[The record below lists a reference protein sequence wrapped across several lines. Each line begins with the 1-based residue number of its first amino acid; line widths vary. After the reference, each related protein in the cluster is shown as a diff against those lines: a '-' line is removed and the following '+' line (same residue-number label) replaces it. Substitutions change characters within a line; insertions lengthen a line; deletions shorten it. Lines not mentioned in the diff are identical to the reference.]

1 MKKLLSIVLCT
12 IMLCSVTIFPT
23 SAEDN
28 VMTIEEYERAYFGEH
43 YITDAEAASFAMAG
57 YPGVA
62 NPEYVNSKAHDPYTL
77 YYDIGSI
84 SNTLLN
90 KYFPKGNYAIT
101 PYNDGLESAII
112 FNWSLNYPGEQQ
124 GLDANMM
131 VTKILYVLTQLNMEK
146 YGGSYDIGEIKVI
159 PQRTAFGG
167 EPSWHADVNGD
178 GKINAKD
185 ILTIKRFIVGIDYR
199 IAFHNDPN
207 NDKAI
212 NAKDILQIKRYI
224 VGVDD
229 YPGYVYRPNPDNP
242 EERFWN
248 PIKGYFAIPG
258 M

>member
-1 MKKLLSIVLCT
+1 MKKLLSLILCAV
-12 IMLCSVTIFPT
+12 MLCSALVFPT
-23 SAEDN
+23 SAEDE
-28 VMTIEEYERAYFGEH
+28 MTVEKFEKQLFGEH
-43 YITDAEAASFAMAG
+43 YVTDAEAAKFALAG
-57 YPGVA
+57 YPGVT
-62 NPEYVNSKAHDPYTL
+62 NTEFINNKACEEISFY
-77 YYDIGSI
+77 IGSI
-84 SNTLLN
+84 SSYTLLLLDE
-90 KYFPKGNYAIT
+90 YFP
-101 PYNDGLESAII
+101 
-112 FNWSLNYPGEQQ
+112 
-124 GLDANMM
+124 GLDYTIHTSHYNNQSVISFILTYTDDTVAFASSFLDI
-131 VTKILYVLTQLNMEK
+131 KILYILVQLMAEIN
-146 YGGSYDIGEIKVI
+146 GGISRGAVTVI
-159 PQRTAFGG
+159 PESIIFGG
-167 EPSWHADVNGD
+167 EPSWRADVNED

-185 ILTIKRFIVGIDYR
+185 ILTINRFIVGIDYR